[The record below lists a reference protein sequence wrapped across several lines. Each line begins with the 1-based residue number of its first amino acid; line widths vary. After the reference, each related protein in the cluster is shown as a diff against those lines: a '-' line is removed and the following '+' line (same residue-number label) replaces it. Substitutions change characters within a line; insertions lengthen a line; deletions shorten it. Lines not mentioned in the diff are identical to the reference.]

1 MCLKLTFCKKNCI
14 LKIEVFPWWV
24 VLVLEEYMLRIFFLF
39 LFFFNMYWFYLM
51 DAWLSTCCCLM
62 YLAVSLVLSTCGSF
76 LGHLPFPSYW
86 HLRLHF
92 QHKHTNPYTQKGMQ
106 FQLLSHFPSLFVL
119 LITRSLNVLKWLGKS
134 WFLVLGMHSSGH
146 KSFLA
151 EKI

>member
-1 MCLKLTFCKKNCI
+1 MSGFSFGGVYAENI
-14 LKIEVFPWWV
+14 FFIFIFFQY
-24 VLVLEEYMLRIFFLF
+24 VLVLFDGCMIVYLLLSHVFGSVTGFVYM
-39 LFFFNMYWFYLM
+39 WK
-51 DAWLSTCCCLM
+51 LSW
-62 YLAVSLVLSTCGSF
+62 A
-76 LGHLPFPSYW
+76 LPLPSYW

-134 WFLVLGMHSSGH
+134 WFLVLGMYSSGH